1 MLGLLE
7 SNINTPLQTI
17 SFLTLYNQSSL
28 EDKTNEPIFY
38 IKVPAVTEK
47 EKREQRKKEEKK
59 KKKHTH
65 THIKKLGE
73 KSENSLK

>member
-1 MLGLLE
+1 MIESKVRMLGLLE

-59 KKKHTH
+59 KKTH
-65 THIKKLGE
+65 THQEIRGE
-73 KSENSLK
+73 V

>member
-17 SFLTLYNQSSL
+17 GFLTLYNQSSL
-28 EDKTNEPIFY
+28 EDKMNECIFY

-47 EKREQRKKEEKK
+47 EKREGREKEWKRSTSGNK
-59 KKKHTH
+59 
-65 THIKKLGE
+65 GE
-73 KSENSLK
+73 V